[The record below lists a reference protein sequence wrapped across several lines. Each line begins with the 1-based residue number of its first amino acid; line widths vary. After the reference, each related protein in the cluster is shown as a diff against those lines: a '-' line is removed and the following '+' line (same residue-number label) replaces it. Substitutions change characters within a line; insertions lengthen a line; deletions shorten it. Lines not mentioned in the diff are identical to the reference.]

1 MDFLFY
7 EWLTKPLWLWFSFI
21 GIVLLLMAFDLG
33 VLHRK
38 SKEIE
43 VKESLMLSAFYITLG
58 ILYSGFVYW
67 SFNYERAGASPEVA
81 ATMMDGWEAAKLYLT
96 GFFVE
101 KSLAMDNVFV
111 IATIFA
117 YFAVPRQYQ
126 HRVLFWGIIGV
137 ILLRGI
143 MIGLGATLVAEFSWV
158 LYIFAAI
165 LIYTGIKMW
174 TMADDEYNPGESKIL
189 KFIQKNFRVT
199 DKLHG
204 ERFWVRQPDPK
215 TGKVVRYMTPLF
227 VCLIMVEIADVIFA
241 IDSVPA
247 IFAITTDPFI
257 VYTSN
262 IFAILGLRALYFALA
277 AMVNR
282 FHYLKYALSILL
294 VFIGSKIFVA
304 DLLGLEK
311 FPANLSLG
319 ITAAILISG
328 VAFSLF
334 KTRKGGGD
342 EHPETPLEAAAA
354 SGALGDQ
361 AVQERR

>member
-1 MDFLFY
+1 MEFLFY
-7 EWLTKPLWLWFSFI
+7 EWLTKPLWLWFSFLA
-21 GIVLLLMAFDLG
+21 IVILLMAFDLG
-33 VLHRK
+33 ILHRK
-38 SKEIE
+38 SREIE
-43 VKESLMLSAFYITLG
+43 VRESLFLSAFYIGLG
-58 ILYSGFVYW
+58 VLYAGFVYW
-67 SFNYERAGASPEVA
+67 SFDYERAAAAPGVA
-81 ATMMDGWEAAKLYLT
+81 ETMMTGAEAAKLYLT

-126 HRVLFWGIIGV
+126 HRVLLWGILGV
-137 ILLRGI
+137 IILRGI
-143 MIGLGATLVAEFSWV
+143 MIGVGATLVAQFAWV

-174 TMADDEYNPGESKIL
+174 AMADSEYNPGESKVL
-189 KFIQKNFRVT
+189 KFVRRRFRVT
-199 DKLHG
+199 EGLHG
-204 ERFWVRQPDPK
+204 ERFFVKQPDPK
-215 TGKVVRYMTPLF
+215 TGRSVRYITPLF

-241 IDSVPA
+241 VDSVPA

-294 VFIGSKIFVA
+294 VFIGSKILIA
-304 DLLGLEK
+304 DALGLDK

-319 ITAAILISG
+319 ITFGILAAG
-328 VAFSLF
+328 VIYSLW
-334 KTRKGGGD
+334 KTRKGGGN
-342 EHPETPLEAAAA
+342 EHPESGTEAAAA
-354 SGALGDQ
+354 AGALGTEGK
-361 AVQERR
+361 V